1 VIVTDENNKGD
12 PLKKMKKNTQIKK
25 TVELGII
32 SEKGIIGEEELLQGC
47 KRKYRLVCHSLEVE
61 VCEINKT
68 VLLITF
74 S

>member
-1 VIVTDENNKGD
+1 
-12 PLKKMKKNTQIKK
+12 MKKSIPVRK

-68 VLLITF
+68 VRLNHVKIF
-74 S
+74 